1 MIWCIY
7 DTKYDIILEVGRREM
22 LLQVVKDVYD
32 EDSTRYV
39 VKVWEG

>member
-1 MIWCIY
+1 MIYCIY
-7 DTKYDIILEVGRREM
+7 DSIMGVVIEVGRREV

>member
-7 DTKYDIILEVGRREM
+7 DTKYGIVIEFGRREV

-39 VKVWEG
+39 VKVWRG

>member
-7 DTKYDIILEVGRREM
+7 DTKYGIILEVGRREA